1 MATKLFLTIPLIAV
15 LTLLHVRVAKGFTL
29 TPPSLSPARFAGTA
43 GETTRCPAAAVITI
57 TTSNRHRHRHRHRRP
72 VTFLSMADESESDE
86 RQAKRRNQQLGAGAL
101 VLFGVLYDFFVT
113 HHGVGFWDPNYI
125 V

>member
-1 MATKLFLTIPLIAV
+1 MAMKLFLTIPLIAV
-15 LTLLHVRVAKGFTL
+15 LTLHVHVAKGFTL
-29 TPPSLSPARFAGTA
+29 TPLSPARFGGGAAGA
-43 GETTRCPAAAVITI
+43 ASCSETTRCPAAAVIM
-57 TTSNRHRHRHRHRRP
+57 TSTRRP
-72 VTFLSMADESESDE
+72 VTFLSMAEESDE
-86 RQAKRRNQQLGAGAL
+86 RQAKRRNQQLGAGAV